1 MSSDLKQTAAKGS
14 GWSAIERLGSQGTQ
28 FLFGIILTRI
38 LLPEDYG
45 MVGLVLIFIAVGQT
59 LVDAGFSSALI
70 WKKNTTQTDY
80 SSVYYFNI
88 GVSLIIYIFFF
99 FLAPLIARFYEKPE
113 LITLIR
119 VICLNFIILSFGV
132 IQQTILYK
140 NFDIKTLAKVN
151 FIGSLLGGILSVI
164 LALKGFGV
172 WAIVVQILSKNI
184 ISTALLWIFN
194 SWRPIWVF
202 SMGSIKSLF
211 NYGSK
216 IMIAGLL
223 YSIFQNLYFVIIGKI
238 FPIVTLG
245 YYTRAVQLSEFPVTT
260 VSSIFQRITFPVFS
274 ILQDETERLKNAVR
288 KSLRTIVFILYPV
301 MFGLM
306 ASSDIFIELM
316 FSAKWLPASI
326 FFKLLCILGLL
337 YPFLVINDEVLK
349 AKGRSGLL
357 LKLQIISK
365 VIIVINFV
373 ITYRWGISAIIIGQ
387 IVSVFITFSI
397 NAWITGRL
405 ITYSQLQQL
414 RDTFPYLLIS
424 LIMGILISFIP
435 GLIPDKILALSLMV
449 FSGIVLYGILAYV
462 SKMAELREIFDLAKQ
477 MVKK

>member
-14 GWSAIERLGSQGTQ
+14 GWSAIERLGSQGIQ

-99 FLAPLIARFYEKPE
+99 FLAPLVAKFYEKPE
-113 LITLIR
+113 LISLIR

-140 NFDIKTLAKVN
+140 KFDIKTLAKVN
-151 FIGSLLGGILSVI
+151 FIGSLLGGILSLI

-462 SKMAELREIFDLAKQ
+462 SKMAELKEIFDLAKQ

>member
-14 GWSAIERLGSQGTQ
+14 GWSAIERIGSQGTQ

-184 ISTALLWIFN
+184 ISTVLLWIFN

-424 LIMGILISFIP
+424 LIMGVLISFIP

>member
-194 SWRPIWVF
+194 SWRPIWIF

-449 FSGIVLYGILAYV
+449 FSGIALYCILAYV

>member
-99 FLAPLIARFYEKPE
+99 FLAPLIAKFYEKPE
-113 LITLIR
+113 LISLIR

-140 NFDIKTLAKVN
+140 KFDIKTLAKVN
-151 FIGSLLGGILSVI
+151 FIGSLLGGILSLI

-449 FSGIVLYGILAYV
+449 FSGIVLYGILAYI
-462 SKMAELREIFDLAKQ
+462 SKMAELKEIFDLAKQ